1 MKNITGLLFGSA
13 LLGIVSS
20 GSAGVADCA
29 GTITEAEAIAA
40 EDARYAAQTKEDF
53 GALEKLLGDDLV
65 YIHSTA
71 AVDGKASYIELM
83 RSGEVHYRVMKRD
96 DVTVRTYGCIA
107 IISGH
112 ANYDVTVKGKD
123 IAVELRFHAIWAKRN
138 GAVQFVSWQ
147 ATRVPPKQ

>member
-1 MKNITGLLFGSA
+1 MRRLASDESELRVGPVALALLISIAAAVPASCRHAETGTGLRDTGL
-13 LLGIVSS
+13 
-20 GSAGVADCA
+20 CP
-29 GTITEAEAIAA
+29 AA
-40 EDARYAAQTKEDF
+40 EGEF
-53 GALEKLLGDDLV
+53 G
-65 YIHSTA
+65 
-71 AVDGKASYIELM
+71 
-83 RSGEVHYRVMKRD
+83 
-96 DVTVRTYGCIA
+96 TYGCIA